1 MLHFGT
7 QRTTV
12 PVPEEMPV
20 MLQPWLEEFQD
31 IMADEMLYELSPIR
45 DIQHHIDMVSG
56 VSLPNLSHYGMCP
69 KENDIL

>member
-1 MLHFGT
+1 
-7 QRTTV
+7 
-12 PVPEEMPV
+12 